1 MEESRTMVA
10 SDRLYLFSS
19 GPGGITELLP
29 GPPEVDELL
38 FLSTTVIGVVSVT
51 SSQNA
56 FDLFPDIEHTSLR
69 DISIS
74 ADSLSP
80 SGSGVG
86 LGGNTPHFD
95 GFVFL
100 FGFTVT
106 SLAPV
111 I

>member
-29 GPPEVDELL
+29 VPPEVDELL

-80 SGSGVG
+80 PSCSGVG
-86 LGGNTPHFD
+86 LGGKIPHFD

-100 FGFTVT
+100 LGFTVT
-106 SLAPV
+106 SLAP
-111 I
+111 